1 MYGYLRSHSIRVAV
15 VTIVIFIAGPRCSL
29 SSAGTIVLDAFDAGW
44 YNNNGFHD
52 PTRTN
57 YIVGEIN
64 GTIPTAG
71 WVETR
76 DFFAFSIPQ
85 SVDVSNR
92 TILGGTLSLFN
103 PQNGYGSSGSSIELF
118 VTQVQTSVSSLLQG
132 GSDRTDIFEDLGTA
146 SGIYGSTTVSS
157 TQVNEQIAIGLSNGF
172 ANDVRT
178 AAGGTFAVGGA
189 INRLAP
195 PGEEYL
201 FGYTTNTNLVASNK
215 LIISYADSAVDA
227 TPSLNFGNVL
237 VGTPSSP
244 QDYVVSNIGDS
255 GSVLTGSF
263 APLSSGP
270 FGSITDSPFVLNKNE
285 TGIRPITFSPT
296 IRGESISTTGV
307 STNAGDMNSSLQGRG
322 VAPVATVDASEQFG
336 LTRIGSTSTVSVT
349 VANVGDGNLSGLGA
363 VSNLRFFAGGSGG
376 SFDSPNFN
384 YSMVDATS
392 LDLQYVY
399 QPTSRLG
406 PESHDFEIQFLNG
419 SADEQNLA
427 HNVGFTLTGQAV
439 GPIAHTTP
447 LDLATSLPEEFP
459 FEFGEVS
466 LDEVSSPLF
475 LTVQNITT
483 DSGSESLVGLT
494 LVDAYFVGGDTG
506 QFKLTNFTPGTV
518 LSPGQS
524 FDLGLEFSPLEYSGY
539 MTTQLWLVT
548 DEGAAFGCA
557 GRTLYFD
564 LRGTALPIAVPE
576 PTTNA
581 LAVCGASLIVAIKRV
596 RRRYS

>member
-1 MYGYLRSHSIRVAV
+1 
-15 VTIVIFIAGPRCSL
+15 
-29 SSAGTIVLDAFDAGW
+29 
-44 YNNNGFHD
+44 
-52 PTRTN
+52 
-57 YIVGEIN
+57 
-64 GTIPTAG
+64 
-71 WVETR
+71 
-76 DFFAFSIPQ
+76 
-85 SVDVSNR
+85 
-92 TILGGTLSLFN
+92 
-103 PQNGYGSSGSSIELF
+103 
-118 VTQVQTSVSSLLQG
+118 VQTSVSSLLQG
-132 GSDRTDIFEDLGTA
+132 GTDRTEVFEDLGTA
-146 SGIYGSTTVSS
+146 SGVYGSTTVSS
-157 TQVNEQIAIGLSNGF
+157 TQVNQQVAIGLSNAF
-172 ANDVRT
+172 ASDVRT
-178 AAGGTFAVGGA
+178 AAGSTFAVGGA

-201 FGYTTNTNLVASNK
+201 FGFTTNSNLVASNK
-215 LIISYADSAVDA
+215 LIISYADSAVDV

-237 VGTPSSP
+237 VGTQSSP
-244 QDYVVSNIGDS
+244 QDYVVTNVGDL

-270 FGSITDSPFVLNKNE
+270 FSSLADLPFVLSENE
-285 TGIRPITFSPT
+285 TGIRPTTFSPT

-363 VSNLRFFAGGSGG
+363 VSNLQFFAGGSGG

-392 LDLQYVY
+392 LDLRYTY
-399 QPTSRLG
+399 HPTSRSG

-419 SADEQNLA
+419 SADGQNLA
-427 HNVGFTLTGQAV
+427 NDVGFTLTGQAV

-447 LDLATSLPEEFP
+447 LDLAASLPEEFP
-459 FEFGEVS
+459 FDFGEVN
-466 LDEVSSPLF
+466 LDEVSSPQF

-506 QFKLTNFTPGTV
+506 QFRLTNFTPGTV
-518 LSPGQS
+518 LSPGES

-548 DEGAAFGCA
+548 DEGAAFGNA

-564 LRGTALPIAVPE
+564 LRGKALTVAVPE
-576 PTTNA
+576 PTTKA
-581 LAVCGASLIVAIKRV
+581 LAACGALLMVAIKRI
-596 RRRYS
+596 RRRSS